1 MFQLKAATT
10 AHSTVVIVTTSVSTN
25 PLPIVE
31 ATAPPTNAPV
41 KLKNAAI
48 AIAWRGVSTRVETT
62 VAIAFAAS
70 WKPLLYSKMTAARMT
85 KMSVSTR
92 SVCYE
97 YFSATCTM
105 MFPVSRQRSI
115 TFSKSP

>member
-1 MFQLKAATT
+1 MFQLKAAIT
-10 AHSTVVIVTTSVSTN
+10 AQSTVAIVTTSVSTN

-31 ATAPPTNAPV
+31 ATAPPNNAPV
-41 KLKNAAI
+41 KLKNAAM

-70 WKPLLYSKMTAARMT
+70 WKPLLYSKMTAVKTT

-92 SVCYE
+92 SVCYA
-97 YFSATCTM
+97 YFNATCTM
-105 MFPVSRQRSI
+105 MFPASRQRSI

>member
-10 AHSTVVIVTTSVSTN
+10 AQSTVVIVTASVSTS

-31 ATAPPTNAPV
+31 ATAPPNNAPV
-41 KLKNAAI
+41 RLKNAAI

-70 WKPLLYSKMTAARMT
+70 WKPLLYSKMTAAKTT
-85 KMSVSTR
+85 KIIVSTR

-105 MFPVSRQRSI
+105 MFPASRQRSI
-115 TFSKSP
+115 TFSKRP